1 MVYGRLG
8 VGLRGGR
15 GNGAKT
21 GSQASNGM
29 QLLDGGEFFLMQCRF
44 PAFQDYV
51 HAVFKSAKILS
62 YKKLKDIITIYYILC
77 YGKY

>member
-1 MVYGRLG
+1 MAYGRLG

-29 QLLDGGEFFLMQCRF
+29 QLLDRGVFFQCRF

-51 HAVFKSAKILS
+51 HTALKSAKILS
-62 YKKLKDIITIYYILC
+62 YKKLKDIITIYYI
-77 YGKY
+77 

>member
-1 MVYGRLG
+1 MVYGGLG

-29 QLLDGGEFFLMQCRF
+29 QLLDGGEFFQCRF
-44 PAFQDYV
+44 PAFQDYIHTV
-51 HAVFKSAKILS
+51 SESAKKLS
-62 YKKLKDIITIYYILC
+62 YKEL
-77 YGKY
+77 

>member
-21 GSQASNGM
+21 RPQASNGM
-29 QLLDGGEFFLMQCRF
+29 QLLDGGEFFQCRF

-51 HAVFKSAKILS
+51 HAVFKSAKRLS
-62 YKKLKDIITIYYILC
+62 YKKLKDIITIYYI
-77 YGKY
+77 